1 MYIVKVKNI
10 EGIWTKTFTNRQKA
24 EKFFWSIART
34 HCRAELVL
42 DGVVL
47 ESIQRRKLR
56 NEKRSM

>member
-1 MYIVKVKNI
+1 MYVVKVKNI
-10 EGIWTKTFTNRQKA
+10 EGVWTKAFTSRQKA

-47 ESIQRRKLR
+47 ES
-56 NEKRSM
+56 M